1 MSYTFRYR
9 APSKTYEVIAMC
21 GALNTPGIKH
31 WVEAER
37 RVRELNIQTRQSSTQ
52 ATPKPKIKIISTGF
66 TRATKPRDLAGL
78 RVIYSR
84 PYLIPCMRG
93 ELMRFRASELG
104 VGERAL
110 RNATNKL
117 KRKFAKELV

>member
-9 APSKTYEVIAMC
+9 ATSKTYEVIAMC
-21 GALNTPGIKH
+21 GALKTPGIKH
-31 WVEAER
+31 RVEAER
-37 RVRELNIQTRQSSTQ
+37 RVRELNIQIRQGSTQ
-52 ATPKPKIKIISTGF
+52 AKPKPKFKLSSTGF

-84 PYLIPCMRG
+84 PYLIPCKRG
-93 ELMRFRASELG
+93 ELMRLRASELG
-104 VGERAL
+104 VGEGTL
-110 RNATNKL
+110 REATNKL